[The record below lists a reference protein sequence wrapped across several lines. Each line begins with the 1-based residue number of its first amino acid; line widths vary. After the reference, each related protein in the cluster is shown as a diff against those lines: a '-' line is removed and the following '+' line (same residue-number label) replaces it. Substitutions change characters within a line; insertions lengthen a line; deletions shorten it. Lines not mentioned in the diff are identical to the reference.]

1 MPPLISILMPACNA
15 QQYILDSIKSV
26 QAQTI
31 ADWELIIIDDASDDG
46 TREVVRQAANQDQRI
61 HLHTNAQRLGLAGN
75 RNRAVALAKG
85 QFLAIL
91 DADDIAMPSRLE
103 KQLDLLRDNES
114 IQMVGSW
121 AEVIDADSQHLAWW
135 RFPARPKQLRAQFY
149 LQFPVVHS
157 SLTFR
162 RSLVATYGLGYQ
174 PEFEPAEDYDFCFRA
189 LQHGQV
195 ALVPEYLTK
204 YRLHRESTS
213 ARSTT
218 TITRVLPALYQRE
231 YSKLGIELTLA
242 DARAL
247 AQFLNP
253 AQVKPDKLFAFT
265 TIQQVVLLGSML
277 RRRSGCTWWDVR
289 YFYWYVVKLLLLN
302 LFFCAKGSLPSNS
315 R

>member
-1 MPPLISILMPACNA
+1 MPACNA

-103 KQLDLLRDNES
+103 KQLDLLRDNQS
-114 IQMVGSW
+114 ILMVGSW
-121 AEVIDADSQHLAWW
+121 AEVIDAHSQHLAWW
-135 RFPARPKQLRAQFY
+135 RFPTQPDQLRAQFY
-149 LQFPVVHS
+149 LQFPIVHS

-162 RSLVATYGLGYQ
+162 RSLIDTYGLGYQ
-174 PEFEPAEDYDFCFRA
+174 SEFEPAEDYDFCFRA
-189 LQHGQV
+189 LKYGQV

-204 YRLHRESTS
+204 YRLHRESAS
-213 ARSTT
+213 ARSTAT
-218 TITRVLPALYQRE
+218 VARILPALYQRE
-231 YSKLGIELTLA
+231 YSQLGIELTLVEA
-242 DARAL
+242 QVLAR
-247 AQFLNP
+247 FLNP
-253 AQVKPDKLFAFT
+253 SLVKPDRLFT
-265 TIQQVVLLGSML
+265 LKTIQQVMLLGTIL
-277 RRRSGCTWWDVR
+277 RHRTGCSWWDAR

-302 LFFCAKGSLPSNS
+302 LFSVLKKVC
-315 R
+315 